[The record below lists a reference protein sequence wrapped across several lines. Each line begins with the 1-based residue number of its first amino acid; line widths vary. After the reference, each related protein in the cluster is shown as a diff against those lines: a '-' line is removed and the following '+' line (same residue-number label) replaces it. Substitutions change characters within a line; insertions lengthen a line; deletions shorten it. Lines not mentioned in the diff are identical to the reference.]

1 MKKIRLYKVDDVTI
15 LRFVSTD
22 PYEYYTKNKSCA
34 TPNQCTGCT
43 LGQCMQHAHQENS
56 DGFSYTKGGY
66 CRLCST
72 EHLKTLQMNSDW
84 NVYRKKSK
92 LIYISN
98 RHILLNVL
106 SIDKTLKT

>member
-1 MKKIRLYKVDDVTI
+1 
-15 LRFVSTD
+15 
-22 PYEYYTKNKSCA
+22 
-34 TPNQCTGCT
+34 
-43 LGQCMQHAHQENS
+43 MQHAHQENS

-98 RHILLNVL
+98 RQILLNNSYL
-106 SIDKTLKT
+106 LIKLQSLNDISILKQFGTNLLDAGKTKFQKELLMDVKEI